1 MSGFDFDFT
10 VEKLKAALPG
20 IKEPEEWMKSI
31 NKLLPVYGITTK
43 ERVAMFLAQTGH
55 ESNNWTVLEENLY
68 YSADGLLKV
77 FPKYYKSRADA
88 ESNAKKPALIAN
100 RVYAN
105 RMGNGDAASG
115 DGYSFRG
122 RGIIQ
127 ITGKNNYTKAS
138 TALYGDNR
146 LLKTPDLLKTKD
158 GAIGSAAWFWNVN
171 NLNAASDKKDVVA
184 ATKTINGGTNGLED
198 RKAKYAKILKLL

>member
-20 IKEPEEWMKSI
+20 IKDPEEWMKSI
-31 NKLLPVYGITTK
+31 NKVLPAYGITTK
-43 ERVAMFLAQTGH
+43 DRVAMFLAQTGH
-55 ESNNWTVLEENLY
+55 ESNNWNVLEENLY

-127 ITGKNNYTKAS
+127 ITGKNNYAKAS

-146 LLKTPDLLKTKD
+146 LLKTPDLLKAKD
-158 GAIGSAAWFWNVN
+158 GAVGSAAWYWNVN

-184 ATKTINGGTNGLED
+184 ATKIINGGTNGLED
-198 RKAKYAKILKLL
+198 RKAKYSKILKLL